1 MKNKSIKYRYI
12 TPLEWEQKKEK
23 ERKTGNYFNN
33 CVKIIKDGYEK
44 PCCSEMIINSLVKH
58 VNDGNLTN
66 SQKKVTNNG
75 KWLEYTF
82 MDNVNNINYKVNI
95 PTELEIYDFIRND
108 IKQLDKLCDTTKKI
122 RNHTIIKNVSKRAIA
137 AVVGAVTLVGSYAV
151 TTKIKK
157 ELTKP
162 APSTE
167 HQTYNNY
174 YGNIMSGEKFNE
186 NVERL
191 SEIAEKYEKQ
201 KQKTLKK

>member
-1 MKNKSIKYRYI
+1 MENKSIKCRYI
-12 TPLEWEQKKEK
+12 TPLEWEQTNKK
-23 ERKTGNYFNN
+23 GNYFDNS
-33 CVKIIKDGYEK
+33 VKIITDGYETY
-44 PCCSEMIINSLVKH
+44 CCSETIIDSLVEH
-58 VNDGNLTN
+58 VNDKTLTS
-66 SQKKVTNNG
+66 SQKQTTNNG
-75 KWLEYTF
+75 KINQYTF
-82 MDNVNNINYKVNI
+82 VDKTNKINYIIKI
-95 PTELEIYDFIRND
+95 PTELKKYDFIRND
-108 IKQLDKLCDTTKKI
+108 IKQLDKLCDTTNKI

-174 YGNIMSGEKFNE
+174 YGNIMREEKFNE

>member
-1 MKNKSIKYRYI
+1 MENKSIKCRYI
-12 TPLEWEQKKEK
+12 TPLEWEQTNKK
-23 ERKTGNYFNN
+23 GNYFDNS
-33 CVKIIKDGYEK
+33 VKIITDGYETY
-44 PCCSEMIINSLVKH
+44 CCSETIIDSLVEH
-58 VNDGNLTN
+58 VNDKTLTS
-66 SQKKVTNNG
+66 SQKQTTNNG
-75 KWLEYTF
+75 KMNQYTF
-82 MDNVNNINYKVNI
+82 VDKTNKINYIIKI
-95 PTELEIYDFIRND
+95 PTELKKYDFIRND
-108 IKQLDKLCDTTKKI
+108 IKQLDKLCDTTNKI
-122 RNHTIIKNVSKRAIA
+122 RNHTIIKNVSKKAIA

-174 YGNIMSGEKFNE
+174 YGNIMREEKFNE

>member
-1 MKNKSIKYRYI
+1 MENKSIKCRYI
-12 TPLEWEQKKEK
+12 TPLEWEQTNKK
-23 ERKTGNYFNN
+23 GNYFDNS
-33 CVKIIKDGYEK
+33 VKIITDGYETY
-44 PCCSEMIINSLVKH
+44 CCSETIIDSLVEH
-58 VNDGNLTN
+58 VNDKTLTS
-66 SQKKVTNNG
+66 SQKQTTNNG
-75 KWLEYTF
+75 KMNQYTF
-82 MDNVNNINYKVNI
+82 VDKTNKINYIIKI
-95 PTELEIYDFIRND
+95 PTELKKYDFIRND
-108 IKQLDKLCDTTKKI
+108 IKQLDKLCDTTNKI

-174 YGNIMSGEKFNE
+174 YGNIMREEKFNE

>member
-1 MKNKSIKYRYI
+1 MENKSIKCRYI
-12 TPLEWEQKKEK
+12 TPLEWEQTNKK
-23 ERKTGNYFNN
+23 GNYFDNS
-33 CVKIIKDGYEK
+33 VKIITDGYETY
-44 PCCSEMIINSLVKH
+44 CCSETIIDSLVEH
-58 VNDGNLTN
+58 VNDGTLTN
-66 SQKKVTNNG
+66 SQKQTTNNG
-75 KWLEYTF
+75 KMNQYTF
-82 MDNVNNINYKVNI
+82 VDKTNKINYIIKI
-95 PTELEIYDFIRND
+95 PTELKKYDFIMND
-108 IKQLDKLCDTTKKI
+108 IKQLDKLCDTTNKI
-122 RNHTIIKNVSKRAIA
+122 RNHTIIKNVSKRVIA

-174 YGNIMSGEKFNE
+174 YGNIMREEKFNE

>member
-1 MKNKSIKYRYI
+1 MENKSIKCRYI
-12 TPLEWEQKKEK
+12 TPLEWEQTNKK
-23 ERKTGNYFNN
+23 GNYFDNS
-33 CVKIIKDGYEK
+33 VKIITDGYETY
-44 PCCSEMIINSLVKH
+44 CCSETIIDSLVEH
-58 VNDGNLTN
+58 VNDKTLTN
-66 SQKKVTNNG
+66 SQKQTTNNG
-75 KWLEYTF
+75 KMNQYTF
-82 MDNVNNINYKVNI
+82 VDKTNKINYIIKI
-95 PTELEIYDFIRND
+95 PTELKKYDFIRND
-108 IKQLDKLCDTTKKI
+108 IKQLDKLCDTTNKI

-174 YGNIMSGEKFNE
+174 YGNIMREEKFNE

>member
-1 MKNKSIKYRYI
+1 MENKSIKCRYI
-12 TPLEWEQKKEK
+12 TPLEWEQTNKK
-23 ERKTGNYFNN
+23 GNYFDNS
-33 CVKIIKDGYEK
+33 VKIITDGYETY
-44 PCCSEMIINSLVKH
+44 CCSETIIDSLVEH
-58 VNDGNLTN
+58 VNDGTLTN
-66 SQKKVTNNG
+66 SKKQTTNNG
-75 KWLEYTF
+75 KINQYTF
-82 MDNVNNINYKVNI
+82 VDKTNKINYIIKI
-95 PTELEIYDFIRND
+95 PTELKKYDFIRND
-108 IKQLDKLCDTTKKI
+108 IKQLDKLCDTTNKI

-174 YGNIMSGEKFNE
+174 YGNIMREEKFNE